1 MRIPSRLWAFLL
13 LAVAGSCAGA
23 PSRALTVSAAA
34 SLTEAFTE
42 LAKHYEA
49 KHPGS
54 RVHLNFGAS
63 GSLVQQIIRG
73 APVDVFASAD
83 QETMDRAERE
93 GLVLADTR
101 HDFAVNSLVVIIPT
115 DSRSIPATLREL
127 DQASIQ
133 RIAMG
138 SPATVPAG
146 RYAQQA
152 MQEGGVWSAL
162 STRIIRTQN
171 VRQALDYVARGEVDA
186 AFVYTTDV
194 KARRAS
200 VHLAFAVPLST
211 VIRYPIAPISSA
223 RQPEEAARFVSFVR
237 SEQGQAILQRH
248 GFLSP

>member
-1 MRIPSRLWAFLL
+1 MRIPSKLWALLL
-13 LAVAGSCAGA
+13 LAVAGACAGA
-23 PSRALTVSAAA
+23 PSRDLTVSAAA

-42 LAKHYEA
+42 LAKHYEE
-49 KHPGS
+49 KHPET

-83 QETMDRAERE
+83 QETMGRAQSE

-101 HDFAVNSLVVIIPT
+101 HDFAVNSLVVIVPT
-115 DSRSIPATLREL
+115 DSKSTPTTLRDLE
-127 DQASIQ
+127 QASIQ

-162 STRIIRTQN
+162 STKVIHTQN

-194 KARRAS
+194 KARRES
-200 VHLAFAVPLST
+200 VNLAFAVPLST
-211 VIRYPIAPISSA
+211 AIRYPIAPISGA
-223 RQPEEAARFVSFVR
+223 KQPEEAARFVSFVR
-237 SEQGQAILQRH
+237 SEQGQAIMRRY